1 MSDFVIK
8 HGCSTKEGWTDV
20 VSAETVGTYT
30 KFRGKG
36 LFQEEEKQVIRQN
49 VTNVWIKASV
59 SAGVV
64 SIHDRNRDQALA
76 VSITEMAAIL
86 NEALRIGMVKK
97 ER

>member
-1 MSDFVIK
+1 M
-8 HGCSTKEGWTDV
+8 
-20 VSAETVGTYT
+20 SAETVGTYT

-64 SIHDRNRDQALA
+64 CIHDRNRDQALA